1 MGPDQVKVASGGPFA
16 LTRRRWSLAVTTL
29 VALVTLFL
37 AGPTRADWKILYYD
51 NNGRLLGV
59 DGGAP
64 GGEGGDAGPQ
74 GAGGEGGGVGA
85 STGSSGFD
93 ADSNGQTSGQVR
105 LGRSTANVPQDLRFE
120 PGEILVSDPPVGFE
134 VRARQLGFA
143 VLDKVTLRVLSVDV
157 FRLRVPVG
165 TSVPAAVTRLRRQF
179 PGLTVDA
186 NHLFDPSR
194 GGRTPELFARSVMG
208 WGVASSKC
216 GHGVRIGAI
225 DGAVDLEHPA
235 LEGRNITYRAFHSP
249 GRRPG
254 AMEHGTA
261 IAAMLIGQ
269 APWGGLMPAA
279 ELKHASIFEL
289 NDEGKV
295 VASVFG
301 LVKAVDWV
309 ISQKVHVIN
318 LSVAGSSNQV
328 LDQVLIKARR
338 NGQILVAAAGNGGPD
353 APPAYPA
360 AYDYV
365 IAVTA
370 VDAFQH
376 LYEFAN
382 RGTYIE
388 FAAPGVA
395 MWTAVPGGGALQ
407 SGTSFAAPYI
417 SVLVAQQIA
426 RGASA
431 DLDAVRRE
439 LMDRLLDLGAPGR
452 DDLFG
457 WGLVR
462 RPRDCRPQIAG

>member
-1 MGPDQVKVASGGPFA
+1 
-16 LTRRRWSLAVTTL
+16 LTRRRWTLAATTL
-29 VALVTLFL
+29 IALATLAL

-51 NNGRLLGV
+51 KSGRLLGV

-64 GGEGGDAGPQ
+64 DGSGGTAGSEGAGGQTGGEGASGGSAGFGADGDGR
-74 GAGGEGGGVGA
+74 
-85 STGSSGFD
+85 
-93 ADSNGQTSGQVR
+93 TSGQG
-105 LGRSTANVPQDLRFE
+105 GRGQSSANLPQEQRFE
-120 PGEILVSDPPVGFE
+120 PGEILVSDPPDGFE
-134 VRARQLGFA
+134 MRARQLGFT
-143 VLDKVTLRVLSVDV
+143 VLDKVTLRALSVDV
-157 FRLRVPVG
+157 FRLRVPRG
-165 TSVPAAVTRLRRQF
+165 SSVPAAVTSLRRQF
-179 PGLTVDA
+179 PGLSVDA
-186 NHLFDPSR
+186 NHLFDPTR

-216 GHGVRIGAI
+216 GHGVRIGVI
-225 DGAVDLEHPA
+225 DGAVDLDHPA
-235 LEGRNITYRAFHSP
+235 LEGRSITYRAFHAP

-269 APWGGLMPAA
+269 SPWGGLMPAA

-289 NDEGKV
+289 NNEGQV

-309 ISQKVHVIN
+309 IDQKVHVIN

-370 VDAFQH
+370 VDAYQH
-376 LYEFAN
+376 LYEYAN

-395 MWTAVPGGGALQ
+395 MWTAVPGGGRLQ

-426 RGASA
+426 RGGGA

-439 LMDRLLDLGAPGR
+439 LMDKLLDLGTPGR
-452 DDLFG
+452 DDQFG

-462 RPRDCRPQIAG
+462 HPRDCRPQIAG